1 MKLKAIYLDAN
12 NDLYSTLG
20 KLERLDAEEIVL
32 VIPKSSVL
40 FHSVVNFKIIKSETQ
55 RHNKMLAIVTVD
67 AKGQQLAQRVGIPV
81 YKDLELKEEDT
92 APVTSL
98 SSSASIPAAATPASE
113 VKIKYKRKAPLSRPS
128 AVAPMVIDD
137 TTDSVASPRPK
148 PNLTYLMPTMKL
160 RPDWPRNVGVVGW
173 VAGSLVVL
181 GVVIYLVVPRAT
193 VNLEISAEAFV
204 HKFKLV
210 VADENDK
217 DAAGQ
222 NVFKGRFAVVEK
234 KLTQS
239 FDATGV
245 KNNGNQAGGT
255 ITIYNYT
262 QAARPLGLRAQTRF
276 LSPLEQVFKSQEE
289 ILISSAVVGSG
300 GKLVP
305 GRAKVRVGAEAGGT
319 QGNLPAN
326 TKLTIPGLGSIGVDL
341 VYAINEDPFVG
352 GTDAEVKMITDED
365 IKTAQESI
373 SKNVFFDAEAELQKQ
388 VGKQEELIP
397 ALIQNDIINVV
408 PSAAAG
414 TARENFDLDIHVR
427 SWTLLP
433 EKNQLDNII
442 QTTITNI
449 VPANR
454 SLTPQTLRGAK
465 ITLDN
470 SDFSTHIIDFT
481 VTIEGLVA
489 PKISASELSESLA
502 NRSLDSVENLFN
514 SIPDILSHKVI
525 LWPFWVKKMPL
536 LEGNIKINFAYIG
549 NENTGN

>member
-1 MKLKAIYLDAN
+1 M
-12 NDLYSTLG
+12 
-20 KLERLDAEEIVL
+20 
-32 VIPKSSVL
+32 
-40 FHSVVNFKIIKSETQ
+40 
-55 RHNKMLAIVTVD
+55 
-67 AKGQQLAQRVGIPV
+67 
-81 YKDLELKEEDT
+81 
-92 APVTSL
+92 
-98 SSSASIPAAATPASE
+98 
-113 VKIKYKRKAPLSRPS
+113 
-128 AVAPMVIDD
+128 
-137 TTDSVASPRPK
+137 
-148 PNLTYLMPTMKL
+148 
-160 RPDWPRNVGVVGW
+160 
-173 VAGSLVVL
+173 
-181 GVVIYLVVPRAT
+181 
-193 VNLEISAEAFV
+193 
-204 HKFKLV
+204 
-210 VADENDK
+210 
-217 DAAGQ
+217 
-222 NVFKGRFAVVEK
+222 
-234 KLTQS
+234 
-239 FDATGV
+239 
-245 KNNGNQAGGT
+245 
-255 ITIYNYT
+255 
-262 QAARPLGLRAQTRF
+262 GLRAQTRF